1 MDKVNINKNIYVLEG
16 PIDSMFVDNTISV
29 GGSDFKRIANFAAK
43 DMYTMVYDNQPRNK
57 ELLSIMERS
66 IDDGYKVVIWP
77 EHIKEKDINE
87 MILAGMSKDEV
98 FHIINSNAYKNL
110 AAKAKL
116 KEWRKIN
123 A

>member
-1 MDKVNINKNIYVLEG
+1 
-16 PIDSMFVDNTISV
+16 
-29 GGSDFKRIANFAAK
+29 
-43 DMYTMVYDNQPRNK
+43 
-57 ELLSIMERS
+57 
-66 IDDGYKVVIWP
+66 
-77 EHIKEKDINE
+77 

>member
-1 MDKVNINKNIYVLEG
+1 
-16 PIDSMFVDNTISV
+16 
-29 GGSDFKRIANFAAK
+29 
-43 DMYTMVYDNQPRNK
+43 
-57 ELLSIMERS
+57 MERS